1 MVVIAAFPTVDQAHL
16 LAARLRSA
24 GIACE
29 LRDENTLTMNW
40 TYSLAIGG
48 VKVAVQDSDEEDA
61 LAILADAP
69 SAEGFLVCPEC
80 GSGDVT
86 VRTLSPAGGVLLVS
100 GVPLPLAM
108 QKADCRAC
116 GKSFALEAHP
126 HSNASGD
133 KPTEKTDV
141 PGSE

>member
-1 MVVIAAFPTVDQAHL
+1 MVVIASFPTVDQAHL

-48 VKVAVQDSDEEDA
+48 VKVAVPDSDEEDA

-69 SAEGFLVCPEC
+69 SEEGLLVCPEC

-86 VRTLSPAGGVLLVS
+86 IRTLSPAGGVFLVS
-100 GVPLPLAM
+100 GVPLPMAM

-116 GKSFALEAHP
+116 GRAFEVDAHP
-126 HSNASGD
+126 DANQSPQSDNNHA
-133 KPTEKTDV
+133 TDA
-141 PGSE
+141 E